1 MQAAISNAIT
11 DDLMA
16 IKAHLTTRPK
26 HTPGNLV
33 AAVSWH
39 VIGELYHV
47 SQSPLGYRI
56 SADSFSPVKRIALG
70 ARQSPLGVARL
81 R

>member
-1 MQAAISNAIT
+1 MQAAVTNTLA

-16 IKAHLTTRPK
+16 IWAHLTTCPK
-26 HTPGNLV
+26 HVPGNLV

-47 SQSPLGYRI
+47 SWLLLG
-56 SADSFSPVKRIALG
+56 L
-70 ARQSPLGVARL
+70 
-81 R
+81 